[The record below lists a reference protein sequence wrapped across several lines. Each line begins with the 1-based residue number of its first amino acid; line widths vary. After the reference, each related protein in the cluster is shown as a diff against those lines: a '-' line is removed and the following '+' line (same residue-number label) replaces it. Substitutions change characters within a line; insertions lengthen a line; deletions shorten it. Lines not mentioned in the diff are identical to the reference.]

1 MKALYKIL
9 CLCAAPLLSGCTADE
24 LLSSLKGEETL
35 TVTVN
40 LPEDITTRA
49 FSDGL
54 TATCLTYGVY
64 SVDGEENL
72 TLVSSV
78 ERLNCFAKRTATVDI
93 TLVKEQQ
100 YKIVFW
106 ADAGDL
112 CPYTIDLENKTV
124 TMDYATEQTIEGN
137 NERRDAFYCCLD
149 VADVTSVE
157 EVSVTLTR
165 PLAQL
170 NFGTNDLQAEI
181 IRDNAPASEIAFTVK
196 VPAGLPT
203 VFHLDTQEADEA
215 TEGEVEF
222 VYTGVPANSFPVSG
236 YQYVMMNYVLCGAS
250 TDEPQ
255 QTMSNAVTTLTASH
269 EEGIG
274 RDIVCE
280 INNLPLQRN
289 YRTNVYGTLLTNPLD
304 FEVKVE
310 PAYTDDSA
318 FDANVGSD
326 QINYYIWQESDLE
339 TVEANGG
346 RAILMTDITASKVYT
361 FRKATTLYMNGY
373 TLNFAQVSESYAAV
387 GSTNVAYSV
396 LANDSLTI
404 IGSSGEVSMA
414 GSLVMSGENA
424 VLTASDVTFD
434 LSLTCDTMAAA
445 VVCNGASD
453 ATNYITDCSF
463 TVHSNVTYETKD
475 RTFKTSGVLCYSGT
489 TVIEGCTISTTS
501 SNEAEGV
508 MSQGDADVTVTNC
521 TISASTGENGV
532 RARGVYCSSSGTTTI
547 DNCIVYAENLSTTN
561 GKTCFGIYA
570 DGSGTVYVKNCQKIE
585 AYSKSPTDATGIW
598 NKSNG
603 VIFVTDCDSIVA
615 INEYT
620 ESHTKSTYGL
630 YIEAAGVINIS
641 NCPYVAATTIYGYA
655 TAVRNGPNK
664 DKLTAGVYGTLFANG
679 CNFVATTTDGSSKQ
693 AYGLRGAQSYSVISS
708 NTWTVTSAGNAAYGV
723 YLTHGADVIM
733 TGEKTTVSGSSSSS
747 YDLDVYTTS
756 AGWAALKNCT
766 YTGDAIA
773 MYHSLTAGSGE
784 PSYTMDGEAITS
796 MKLSTSGNYTTYVGS
811 QTTEPTD
818 GE

>member
-1 MKALYKIL
+1 
-9 CLCAAPLLSGCTADE
+9 
-24 LLSSLKGEETL
+24 
-35 TVTVN
+35 
-40 LPEDITTRA
+40 
-49 FSDGL
+49 
-54 TATCLTYGVY
+54 
-64 SVDGEENL
+64 
-72 TLVSSV
+72 
-78 ERLNCFAKRTATVDI
+78 
-93 TLVKEQQ
+93 
-100 YKIVFW
+100 
-106 ADAGDL
+106 
-112 CPYTIDLENKTV
+112 
-124 TMDYATEQTIEGN
+124 MDYATEQTIEGN

-361 FRKATTLYMNGY
+361 FKKATTLYMNGY
-373 TLNFAQVSESYAAV
+373 TLSFAKVSESYAAV

-424 VLTASDVTFD
+424 VLTASDVTFN
-434 LSLTCDTMAAA
+434 LTLTCDTMAAA

-521 TISASTGENGV
+521 TINASTGENGV

-561 GKTCFGIYA
+561 GKTCFGVYA

-585 AYSKSPTDATGIW
+585 AYSKSKTDATGIW

-630 YIEAAGVINIS
+630 YIEAGGVINIS

-655 TAVRNGPNK
+655 TAVRNGPKSPSTN
-664 DKLTAGVYGTLFANG
+664 VHGTLFANG
-679 CNFVATTTDGSSKQ
+679 CKFFATSTNSASQ
-693 AYGLRGAQSYSVISS
+693 QVCGLRNSQGYSVISG
-708 NTWTVTSAGNAAYGV
+708 NTWTVTSASTSAVAYAYYDNHSGNI
-723 YLTHGADVIM
+723 IM
-733 TGEKTTVSGSSSSS
+733 TGETDVVTGGSNA
-747 YDLDVYTTS
+747 YDVEVITTS
-756 AGWAALKNCT
+756 AGWIAAKNCT
-766 YTGDAIA
+766 YNAASVAT
-773 MYHSLTAGSGE
+773 SRTFESTTGE

-796 MKLSTSGNYTTYVGS
+796 MELSTSGSYTTYIGTAVS
-811 QTTEPTD
+811 DTD
-818 GE
+818 KN